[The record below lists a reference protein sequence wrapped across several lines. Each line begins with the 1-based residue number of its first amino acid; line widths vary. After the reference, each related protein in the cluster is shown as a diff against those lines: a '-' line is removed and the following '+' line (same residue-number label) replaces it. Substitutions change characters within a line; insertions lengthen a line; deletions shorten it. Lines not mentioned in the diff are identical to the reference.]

1 MIDLNY
7 TSDMEKAMQA
17 SHGMGYAEYGQKLDQ
32 RLAVEKKRELEYQQS
47 RTIITEFDR
56 MVHR

>member
-1 MIDLNY
+1 MNY